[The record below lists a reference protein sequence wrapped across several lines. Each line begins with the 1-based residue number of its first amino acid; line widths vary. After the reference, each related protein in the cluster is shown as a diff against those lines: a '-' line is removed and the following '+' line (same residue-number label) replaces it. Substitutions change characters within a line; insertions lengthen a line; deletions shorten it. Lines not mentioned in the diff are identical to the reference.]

1 VIDPL
6 DGENQAL
13 RINGG
18 EQNVSKPLPFE
29 ISNGASG
36 TLFLRMMRDG
46 IVDGFAGL
54 SDEAAPTKWSGTKWS
69 GFETQF
75 GVQNSAPDSFR
86 VRDGDNFAS
95 LDRQI
100 EDSQIE
106 VDVWYCV
113 WVDVNNVADQY
124 QVFVQGGAYTE
135 RTQLSATGQML
146 FDFRNGGANALTAFQ
161 TRLGVQTAG
170 VLFID
175 DILIDPDD
183 VNAEVPNDILC
194 GEPLP
199 EPTATMEP
207 TAEPEPTVTAEPEP
221 TATMELEPTA
231 ITEPEPTVTAEP
243 EPTASVIPEP
253 TVTASATTEPVAVL
267 QAVTPNSTTVTRPTA
282 SIPTIPEATTT
293 PTPKG
298 IPIPE
303 GKPAATPTTMPTSAP
318 IATVEDPVGA
328 QEQQQIYMPII
339 ATNP

>member
-1 VIDPL
+1 MIDPL
-6 DGENQAL
+6 DSENQAL

-54 SDEAAPTKWSGTKWS
+54 SDEAAPTKWSG
-69 GFETQF
+69 FETQF

-100 EDSQIE
+100 EDSQFEDSQIE

-207 TAEPEPTVTAEPEP
+207 TAEPEPT
-221 TATMELEPTA
+221 
-231 ITEPEPTVTAEP
+231 
-243 EPTASVIPEP
+243 ASVIPEP
-253 TVTASATTEPVAVL
+253 TITASATTEPVAVL

-298 IPIPE
+298 TPIPE

>member
-1 VIDPL
+1 MIDPL
-6 DGENQAL
+6 DSENQAL

-54 SDEAAPTKWSGTKWS
+54 SDEAAPTKWSG
-69 GFETQF
+69 FEMQF

-207 TAEPEPTVTAEPEP
+207 TAEPEPT
-221 TATMELEPTA
+221 
-231 ITEPEPTVTAEP
+231 
-243 EPTASVIPEP
+243 ASVIPEP
-253 TVTASATTEPVAVL
+253 TITASATTEPVAVL

-298 IPIPE
+298 TPIPE
-303 GKPAATPTTMPTSAP
+303 GKPASTPTTMPTSAP

>member
-6 DGENQAL
+6 DSENQAL

-54 SDEAAPTKWSGTKWS
+54 SDEAAPTKWSG
-69 GFETQF
+69 FETQF

-100 EDSQIE
+100 EDSQFE

-207 TAEPEPTVTAEPEP
+207 TAEPEPT
-221 TATMELEPTA
+221 
-231 ITEPEPTVTAEP
+231 
-243 EPTASVIPEP
+243 ASVIPEP
-253 TVTASATTEPVAVL
+253 TITASATTEPVAVL

-298 IPIPE
+298 TQIPE